1 MILEKLNKQIEKQIK
16 TFPQHVNRISS
27 IGFPCR
33 RNLVFQITMWNER
46 EAVSPDLQRIFNEG
60 RHQERAIKKDL
71 EEAGIAI
78 IRQEEPIW
86 LQEYNLSGHIDGII
100 QYRRSLTCLEIKS
113 MSTHLFQ
120 KINTFSDLAYSPHA
134 WHQCYTAQI
143 QLYQY
148 GTGIKKG
155 IILIKDKN
163 TGAIKEIESTLDN
176 SLCRVYLDRCKDVM
190 IRVNK
195 IREVLQETYQIKEIA
210 DLDKKQDRA
219 DYLTIKAEA
228 MKTIETY
235 LPERTRDNGICNSC
249 PYNHICLPDEIRQE
263 RIAVWI
269 NEELESLLDRREE
282 LKENHLEYNRIDT
295 EVKDKIKEQPHDY
308 ITVGNYEITVSRG
321 KRTLIDISKECS
333 SN

>member
-1 MILEKLNKQIEKQIK
+1 MILEKLNKHIEKQIK
-16 TFPQHVNRISS
+16 TYPQHVNRISS
-27 IGFPCR
+27 IGFPCK
-33 RNLVFQITMWNER
+33 RNCVYQITHWNER

-71 EEAGIAI
+71 EEAGINI

-100 QYRRSLTCLEIKS
+100 QYRRSLIALEIKS
-113 MSTHLFQ
+113 MSTHLFH
-120 KINTFSDLAYSPHA
+120 KINTFADLAYSPHA

-163 TGAIKEIESTLDN
+163 TGAIKEIECELDK

-195 IREVLQETYQIKEIA
+195 IREVLKETFQIKEIA
-210 DLDKKQDRA
+210 ELDKKQDRE
-219 DYLTIKAEA
+219 DYHAIKYEA
-228 MKTIETY
+228 LNAIEEF
-235 LPERTRDNGICNSC
+235 LPERITDNGICNSC
-249 PYNHICLPDEIRQE
+249 PYNHICLPDEIRKE
-263 RIAVWI
+263 RLALWI
-269 NEELESLLDRREE
+269 NTELEELLKRREE
-282 LKENHLEYNRIDT
+282 LDSSRKEYSVIDT
-295 EVKDKIKEQPHDY
+295 QVKDAIKEFNSDDFMCGDFH
-308 ITVGNYEITVSRG
+308 ITVSRG
-321 KRTLIDISKECS
+321 KTIRININRIDE
-333 SN
+333 